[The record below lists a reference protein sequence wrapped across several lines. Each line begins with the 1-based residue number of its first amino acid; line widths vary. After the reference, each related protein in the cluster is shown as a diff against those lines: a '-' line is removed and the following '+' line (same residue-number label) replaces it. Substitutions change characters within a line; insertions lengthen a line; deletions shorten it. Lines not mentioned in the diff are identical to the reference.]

1 MVTPFASIV
10 EALGRWTRRM
20 AHRRAELAW
29 SGGDAGLRAGRCDLV
44 GYSLVLGFGACS
56 NPVGDHWD
64 HRLVRLIET
73 RDLVSWFEVGGAF
86 GREPRGHV
94 RERRLTET

>member
-1 MVTPFASIV
+1 MVTPFASTE

-20 AHRRAELAW
+20 APRHAELAW
-29 SGGDAGLRAGRCDLV
+29 SGGDAGPRAGRCDLV
-44 GYSLVLGFGACS
+44 GYSLVHGFGACS

-86 GREPRGHV
+86 GRRPRGYA
-94 RERRLTET
+94 RER